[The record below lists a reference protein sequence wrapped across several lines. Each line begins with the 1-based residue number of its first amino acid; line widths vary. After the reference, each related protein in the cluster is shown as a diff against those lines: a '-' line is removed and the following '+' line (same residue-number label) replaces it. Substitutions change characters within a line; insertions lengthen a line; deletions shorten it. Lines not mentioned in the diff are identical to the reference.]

1 MGVFRYDS
9 KYAAPTKEQRG
20 RYMKGEYEEQAFG
33 KDGEITLI
41 VYDEAAYLKDD
52 SEGLRILFTGVA
64 DKGKVHDELRRL
76 LEEHDQ
82 KGQRPDEFRSAGK
95 A

>member
-1 MGVFRYDS
+1 
-9 KYAAPTKEQRG
+9 
-20 RYMKGEYEEQAFG
+20 MKGEYEEQAFG

-82 KGQRPDEFRSAGK
+82 KVQRPDEFRSAGK